1 MKASV
6 LAFFKYSR
14 RVFQT
19 QCLID
24 DTVVDDDRLEGS
36 VRGEEGERRGGR
48 GGSAEDVDRSARD
61 PEGSVASR
69 TQVCILFSI
78 C

>member
-1 MKASV
+1 MFV
-6 LAFFKYSR
+6 FFKNSR

-36 VRGEEGERRGGR
+36 VRGEGERRGGR